1 MYMFVLIL
9 FQMYRYK
16 CSSCR
21 NHTTDRWTKWGYS
34 TTSGDRP
41 CKCWPLQLW
50 IWFHMRTNKT

>member
-50 IWFHMRTNKT
+50 IWFHM